1 MRRLLHGSA
10 IAGSLLVLAG
20 LLVAPPAVAEIADAP
35 AGFDVVTRDVQPHTA
50 RVTIALV
57 APPGTQP
64 NFSRDDAVASANAAA
79 EFLSRETDGALTVE
93 IEQVTDW
100 MAAPNDAPCSWE
112 SVWRNF
118 AAQQLGWERGNGRH
132 LTVMVPYGDPC
143 PGWANG
149 EQGWSV
155 DAGGRTFQP
164 GPDAS
169 TLAHE
174 WGHNMSQAHAFSTAC
189 TDTWD
194 FRAVD
199 GRTPA
204 DCDRQEYGNR
214 LDNMGGSWTLTPFSS
229 PSLDRLGLLP
239 TRFVPR
245 CDTTATATVASVAAG
260 ARDRG
265 AISWE
270 SSVEPGVRYWVDY
283 RDGGASAKYA
293 PLHVSGW
300 AFTPGSSGLQILRT
314 DPEVPFGATVL
325 ERPGDASDW
334 AQLVRADE
342 AVTLADGTRVS
353 WSPVASG
360 TDRADVTVE
369 RTCAPVTTPALEAD
383 AVASMRKIGGST
395 HVIVAVTNRSTVAVD
410 VEIATLYGKKTFTS
424 VAPGKKVTAT
434 MNTRQSIPPAGEAT
448 VTLSTRAGDTT
459 STRSITAPYA
469 SR

>member
-10 IAGSLLVLAG
+10 IAGSLLILAG
-20 LLVAPPAVAEIADAP
+20 LLASPPAVADASTPP
-35 AGFDVVTRDVQPHTA
+35 AGFDVIARDVLPHTA
-50 RVTIALV
+50 RVTVALV
-57 APPGTQP
+57 APPGTHP

-79 EFLSRETDGALTVE
+79 EFLERETDGKLTVE
-93 IEQVTDW
+93 IEQVTEW
-100 MAAPNDAPCSWE
+100 MPAPNDAPCSWE
-112 SVWRNF
+112 SVWQDF

-132 LTVMVPYGDPC
+132 LTVMVPSGDPC

-189 TDTWD
+189 GSSWD
-194 FRAVD
+194 FRAEN
-199 GRTPA
+199 GRTPEE
-204 DCDRQEYGNR
+204 CDRQEYGNR

-229 PSLDRLGLLP
+229 PSLDRLGMLP
-239 TRFVPR
+239 TQLVPR
-245 CDTTATATVASVAAG
+245 CDATAVATVASAAAG
-260 ARDRG
+260 ARERG

-270 SSVEPGVRYWVDY
+270 SSAEPGVRYWVDY
-283 RDGGASAKYA
+283 RDGDASAKYA
-293 PLHVSGW
+293 SLHVSEW

-314 DPEVPFGATVL
+314 DPETPFGATVL

-342 AVTLADGTRVS
+342 AVTLTDGTRVS

-360 TDRADVTVE
+360 TDRARVTVE
-369 RTCAPVTTPALEAD
+369 RRCAPVTTPALEAD
-383 AVASMRKIGGST
+383 AVASTRKIAGSAYVT
-395 HVIVAVTNRSTVAVD
+395 VTVTNRSAVAVD
-410 VEIATLYGKKTFTS
+410 MEIGTPFGKKTFTS
-424 VAPGKKVTAT
+424 VAPGKKVAAT
-434 MNTRQSIPPAGEAT
+434 MNTRQPTAPAGDAA
-448 VTLSTRAGDTT
+448 VTLSTRAGDTS
-459 STRSITAPYA
+459 STRTLTAAYA
-469 SR
+469 S